1 MRLGSGSPC
10 TGRCRWQ
17 TRTAERERV
26 ASPPHPRSIVAMSD
40 SSHGT
45 FADVL
50 ATASATLRP
59 LCEHLRATVR
69 ELHPECVE
77 VVWRKQRIAS
87 FGVGPK
93 KMTEHYC
100 YLQVH
105 AAHVNL
111 GFYRGAE
118 LPDRERLL
126 EGTGKALRHVKLLDV
141 QAAKRGPVLG
151 LLRAAIAERTRAT
164 AGAKGAVRPPTKR
177 AR

>member
-1 MRLGSGSPC
+1 
-10 TGRCRWQ
+10 
-17 TRTAERERV
+17 
-26 ASPPHPRSIVAMSD
+26 MSD

-59 LCEHLRATVR
+59 LCEHLRATIHD
-69 ELHPECVE
+69 LHPGCVE
-77 VVWRKQRIAS
+77 VVWPKQRIAS

-111 GFYRGAE
+111 GFYRGAD

-126 EGTGKALRHVKLLDV
+126 EGTGKALRHVKLVDV
-141 QAAKRGPVLG
+141 QAAKRGPVLE

-164 AGAKGAVRPPTKR
+164 AGSNGAAHPRTRR

>member
-1 MRLGSGSPC
+1 M
-10 TGRCRWQ
+10 T
-17 TRTAERERV
+17 
-26 ASPPHPRSIVAMSD
+26 D

-59 LCEHLRATVR
+59 LCEHLRAIVH

-77 VVWRKQRIAS
+77 VVWPRQRIAS

-118 LPDRERLL
+118 LPDREHLL
-126 EGTGKALRHVKLLDV
+126 EGTGKALRHAKLVDL
-141 QAAKRGPVLG
+141 QAAKRAPVLQ

-164 AGAKGAVRPPTKR
+164 AGSNGAAHPPTR
-177 AR
+177 RPR